1 MADPKNSAL
10 QEKLYISKRYTF
22 ADAEWKGLKFD
33 ATSKEFKIKNE
44 QKMHSK

>member
-10 QEKLYISKRYTF
+10 QEKLYISKGYAF
-22 ADAEWKGLKFD
+22 DDLEWKGLKFD
-33 ATSKEFKIKNE
+33 ATSKEFTIKNE